1 MFNFLSGT
9 DKVCVNTKSHTDDG
23 QQYDRLFYF
32 LVEESFEGG
41 RSGNG
46 LRQEPSEKGADLR

>member
-9 DKVCVNTKSHTDDG
+9 DTLCVNTKSHTDDG
-23 QQYDRLFYF
+23 QTNDRLFYI